1 MKDFL
6 EHEEDFSHQ
15 YGRGP
20 WECPNHTVPHA
31 DAQPIKYVRVQR
43 TGNKLLGFFS
53 CPCGYVYS
61 KSAEWGLNGS
71 SSATPVVYAPTHKT
85 IESEFDSMPF
95 AT

>member
-1 MKDFL
+1 
-6 EHEEDFSHQ
+6 
-15 YGRGP
+15 
-20 WECPNHTVPHA
+20 
-31 DAQPIKYVRVQR
+31 VQR